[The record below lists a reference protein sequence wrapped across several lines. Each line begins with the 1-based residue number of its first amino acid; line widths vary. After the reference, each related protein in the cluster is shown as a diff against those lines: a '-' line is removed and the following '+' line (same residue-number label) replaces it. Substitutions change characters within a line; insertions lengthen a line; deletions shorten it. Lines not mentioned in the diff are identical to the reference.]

1 MNLKDLFRKTN
12 KRKYKNDS
20 SLKPEVPKG
29 LFVKCSKCGNMVS
42 SSDLRKNLNVCPKCN
57 GYNPLTCHQRISL
70 ILDHDSFKSWDFNI
84 SHKNP
89 IDVKGYEE
97 KILHSQ
103 KTTGLKEAVI
113 SGKGKID
120 GNEVAIGVCDSR
132 FMMASMGFYVG
143 EHITQT
149 IIKATEERLPL
160 IIVTASGGARM
171 QEGIVS
177 LMQMAKTSAA
187 IKKHRDSGLLY
198 IALLTDPTTGGVT
211 ASFAMLGDIILAEPG
226 ALIGFAGPRVIEQT
240 IGQSLPDGFQRSEFL
255 LDKGFVDKIVRREE
269 LRNTLSTIIKLHTD
283 KNTSVR
289 KENGMSVFCQKLFTK
304 KTSKKKENTPWEIV
318 NISRENKR
326 PNGDEYINAI
336 FDDFIEFHGDRCGGD
351 DGAIMGG
358 IGMFKGVPVTVIA
371 QVKGKNTEENIKRN
385 FGMPSPSGYR
395 KALRLMKDAEKFGR
409 PIINFIDTPGAYCGI
424 TAEEQGQGEAIAR
437 NLYEMS
443 DIRVPVL
450 AIVIGEAGSGGALAL
465 AVANQVYMVENSIYS
480 ILSPEVY
487 ASILWKD
494 GKLAS
499 QAANEMKLTAKDLLK
514 LGIIDGIINE
524 PEDYTREK
532 LKVVSRDI
540 DKTISNFIG
549 DYIKMNGKDIANHR
563 YNRFLGM

>member
-1 MNLKDLFRKTN
+1 MNLKDFFRKTN

-20 SLKPEVPKG
+20 SLRPEVPEG
-29 LFVKCSKCGNMVS
+29 LFVKCNKCGNMVS
-42 SSDLRKNLNVCPKCN
+42 SSELNKNINICPKCN
-57 GYNPLTCHQRISL
+57 GYNPLTCNQRISL
-70 ILDHDSFKSWDFNI
+70 ILDQDSFMNWDFNI
-84 SHKNP
+84 NHKNP
-89 IDVKGYEE
+89 LKVKGYEE
-97 KILHSQ
+97 KIINNQ
-103 KTTGLKEAVI
+103 KTTGLKDSVI
-113 SGKGKID
+113 SGEGKINGSD
-120 GNEVAIGVCDSR
+120 VAIAVCDSR
-132 FMMASMGFYVG
+132 FMMASMGSYVG
-143 EHITQT
+143 EHITKT
-149 IIKATEERLPL
+149 VIKATEKKLPL

-187 IKKHRDSGLLY
+187 IKRHRDSGLLY
-198 IALLTDPTTGGVT
+198 IVLLTDPTTGGVT

-226 ALIGFAGPRVIEQT
+226 ALVGFAGPRVIEQT
-240 IGQSLPDGFQRSEFL
+240 IGQSLPEGFQRSEFL
-255 LDKGFVDKIVRREE
+255 LEKGFVDKIVKRED
-269 LRNTLSTIIKLHTD
+269 LKNTLSTIIKLHRE
-283 KNTSVR
+283 KNVSIR
-289 KENGMSVFCQKLFTK
+289 KENGMSVFCQKLFVK
-304 KTSKKKENTPWEIV
+304 KPSKKKENTPWEIV
-318 NISRENKR
+318 NISRDNKR

-424 TAEEQGQGEAIAR
+424 TAEEQGQGQAIAN

-443 DIRVPVL
+443 DITVPIL

-465 AVANQVYMVENSIYS
+465 AVANQVYMLENSIYS
-480 ILSPEVY
+480 ILSPEGY

-494 GKLAS
+494 GKRAKE
-499 QAANEMKLTAKDLLK
+499 AANEMKLTARDLLE
-514 LGIIDGIINE
+514 LGIIEEIINE
-524 PEDYTREK
+524 PDDYTRDK
-532 LKVVSRDI
+532 LKVVTREL
-540 DKTISNFIG
+540 DKKISDFIMKYMKL
-549 DYIKMNGKDIANHR
+549 DRKEIANNR